1 MKPCSSLIAAVAL
14 YSSLSLRVFA
24 AEPEVSEK
32 DLPRVPPTEPDKAIA
47 TFEIKSGF
55 KIEQVAAEPLVI
67 DPIAMAFDEDGR
79 LFVVEMRDYPERR
92 NVTPHLGRIRLL
104 QDTDGDGHF
113 DKSTVYVD
121 DLPWPT
127 AVICW
132 NGGVFVG
139 ATPDILYCKDT
150 NGDGIGDVREVVFTG
165 IASDFAPFEVNKLNV
180 QALFNGFTWGLDN
193 RIHAANGGDG
203 GRVRFV
209 ESEFTRA
216 WRRSSAIAFPSPV
229 GENSGEGPA
238 WTVDLRGHDF
248 FFAPRT
254 LTMGVESGGGQY
266 GLSFDSRGRKFVC
279 SNSAHIREVMYEDR
293 AVARNPFFTM
303 PPATIDIAAD
313 GPAAPVYR
321 LSPDE
326 PWRVLRTR
334 WRVTG
339 LFPGPIEGGGR
350 PSGYFTGAT
359 GITIYRGNAFPEEFH
374 ENAFVADCGSNLIH
388 RKKLLADGV
397 ALIARRPDDEQ
408 NAEFLASRDNWF
420 RPVQLAN
427 APDGTLYVADM
438 YRELI
443 EHPWSLPESIKKH
456 IDLNSGNDRGRIYRI
471 VPDAFK
477 QPKLPHLSTATTK
490 ELVALLEHPNGWHR
504 DTAARLLYERQD
516 KSAAPLLEG
525 LAQDS
530 KSPLARMHAIYAL
543 DGLGALTP
551 ALISNALSDESAMV
565 REHAVRLAEM
575 RAHWAG
581 FPAQQLWT
589 GLAKLSGDPDIRVR
603 YQLAFS
609 LGGYNFR
616 AQTEVLAEIIRR
628 DAGDRWVRAAV
639 LNSLRNGAGRLFNT
653 LVADTRFLNSPDSQE
668 FLRLLTGVIGAKN
681 DSGEVQAVLS
691 YLQKHADS
699 DIAFLLTRA
708 LGDGL
713 QSAGTSLAR
722 ADREGGLKLIFFR
735 AKAMAGGNGASATTR
750 IQAIQLLA
758 LSNYE
763 EAGETLSAL
772 LASSQSEPAQL
783 AAVSALTRFN
793 DARVSETLLKH
804 WPELAARTRAEGMTV
819 MLTRT
824 DRILALFKAVEE
836 RTILTSEF
844 TTQQLQ
850 MLRAHRDLNIRE
862 QAIRLFGAPLAIKR
876 DEVVK
881 AFLPAL
887 QLRGNPADGKRIY
900 QERCATC
907 HRIGSQGQAV
917 GPDLVTVK
925 TAGKETLL
933 LNILDPNREVA
944 PKYLNYIVETKSD
957 ESFSGVVV
965 NDSASGITLR
975 GPNGTE
981 TVVLR
986 SQIDRMRASGQSL
999 MPEGLETGL
1008 TPQDMADLIEYLGVA
1023 D

>member
-1 MKPCSSLIAAVAL
+1 MTVVAVFFSISLGVL
-14 YSSLSLRVFA
+14 A
-24 AEPEVSEK
+24 AEPEVTEQ
-32 DLPRVPPTEPDKAIA
+32 DLPRVPATEPNKAID
-47 TFEIKSGF
+47 TFQIKSGF
-55 KIEQVAAEPLVI
+55 RIELVAAEPLVV

-92 NVTPHLGRIRLL
+92 NETPHLGRIRLL
-104 QDTDGDGHF
+104 QDTDGDGRL
-113 DKSTVYVD
+113 DKSTIYVD

-150 NGDGIGDVREVVFTG
+150 NGDGVGDVREVVFTG
-165 IASDFAPFEVNKLNV
+165 IASDYAPYEVNKLNV

-203 GRVRFV
+203 GRVRRA

-216 WRRSSAIAFPSPV
+216 WLRSAGAGIPSP
-229 GENSGEGPA
+229 GREGSGEGG
-238 WTVDLRGHDF
+238 TTSTLDLRGHDF
-248 FFAPRT
+248 SFDPRT
-254 LTMGVESGGGQY
+254 LTMRLESGGGQY

-293 AVARNPFFTM
+293 DAARNPFFTM
-303 PPATIDIAAD
+303 PPATVDIAAD

-359 GITIYRGNAFPEEFH
+359 GITIYRGNAFPEEFR

-388 RKKLLADGV
+388 RKRLFPDGV
-397 ALIARRPDDEQ
+397 GLMARRPDDEQ
-408 NAEFLASRDNWF
+408 KAEFLASRDNWF

-438 YRELI
+438 YREVI

-456 IDLNSGNDRGRIYRI
+456 LDLNSGNDRGRIYRI
-471 VPDAFK
+471 VPADFK
-477 QPKLPHLSTATTK
+477 QPKRPQLATATTK

-504 DTAARLLYERQD
+504 DTAARLLFERQD
-516 KSAAPLLEG
+516 KSAVPLLER
-525 LAQDS
+525 LLKHA
-530 KSPLARMHAIYAL
+530 KSELARIHALGAL

-551 ALISNALSDESAMV
+551 AKLVKPLSDESAMV
-565 REHAVRLAEM
+565 RERAVRLAGLIAL
-575 RAHWAG
+575 RTGSSA
-581 FPAQQLWT
+581 PPLWKK
-589 GLAKLSGDPDIRVR
+589 LATLSGDPDIRVR

-609 LGGYNFR
+609 LADFHDAGTIK
-616 AQTEVLAEIIRR
+616 ALTEIIRL
-628 DAGDRWVRAAV
+628 DPGDRWLRAAV
-639 LNSLRNGAGRLFNT
+639 LNALKDGPGQVFDLLMADAHFRNSEGGR
-653 LVADTRFLNSPDSQE
+653 E
-668 FLRLLTGVIGAKN
+668 FLRQLAAVIGTKN
-681 DSGEVQAVLS
+681 DSSEIQAMLV
-691 YLQKHADS
+691 YLQKNADS
-699 DIAFLLTRA
+699 DLAFLLTRA

-722 ADREGGLKLIFFR
+722 ADSEGKLKPIFAR
-735 AKAMAGGNGASATTR
+735 AKATADSAGVSAPTR
-750 IQAIQLLA
+750 IQAVQLLA
-758 LSNYE
+758 LSSFD
-763 EAGETLSAL
+763 EAGETLSTL
-772 LASSQSEPAQL
+772 LGSGQSEPVQA
-783 AAVSALTRFN
+783 AAVSALARFN
-793 DARVSETLLKH
+793 DARVSETLIKR
-804 WPELAARTRAEGMTV
+804 WPELAARSRGEMMAL
-819 MLTRT
+819 MLTRA

-836 RTILTSEF
+836 RKIPASEF
-844 TTQQLQ
+844 TAQQSQL
-850 MLRAHRDLNIRE
+850 LRAHRDPKIRE
-862 QAIRLFGAPLAIKR
+862 QAIQLFGAPPAVKR

-881 AFLPAL
+881 GFLPSL
-887 QLRGNPADGKRIY
+887 QLRGNSANGKKIY
-900 QERCATC
+900 LDRCATC

-917 GPDLVTVK
+917 GPDLATVK

-933 LNILDPNREVA
+933 VNILDPNREVA
-944 PKYLNYIVETKSD
+944 PKYMNYTVETTSG
-957 ESFSGVVV
+957 ESFSGMMV
-965 NDSASGITLR
+965 SESPSGITLR
-975 GPNGTE
+975 GPNGAE
-981 TVVLR
+981 TSVLR
-986 SQIDRMRASGQSL
+986 SQIDRMRPSGQSL